1 MFVWCQEYIGHLS
14 SQRHAESLRKISLQH
29 RMSLAKLRTR
39 QRKEQLQI
47 EAQSSRPA
55 HSSRMNFC
63 AICKLYHSE
72 SRPNHET
79 TELHKIIKNFLMPYC
94 PICRVNFKS
103 RMLYEKH
110 VATLTHIKVSV
121 HRSRLHYNV
130 PFLDYELFVNN
141 FRTKLIWRKPTN
153 VVVRRSGK
161 RTQLVTRKILYY
173 SISITL

>member
-79 TELHKIIKNFLMPYC
+79 TELHK
-94 PICRVNFKS
+94 V
-103 RMLYEKH
+103 
-110 VATLTHIKVSV
+110 TLTSTCFIHSNHIQYPRKV
-121 HRSRLHYNV
+121 H
-130 PFLDYELFVNN
+130 EKFVA
-141 FRTKLIWRKPTN
+141 
-153 VVVRRSGK
+153 S
-161 RTQLVTRKILYY
+161 Y
-173 SISITL
+173 